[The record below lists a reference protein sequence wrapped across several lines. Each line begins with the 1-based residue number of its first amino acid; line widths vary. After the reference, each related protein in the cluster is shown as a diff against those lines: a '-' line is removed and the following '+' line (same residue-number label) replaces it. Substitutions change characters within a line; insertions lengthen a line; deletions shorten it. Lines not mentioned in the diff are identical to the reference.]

1 VLTVQAHTAGK
12 WLGAALC
19 ALCVLPAGTFAADLA
34 AVSKP
39 VPAIA
44 LIIDDLGN
52 QRVPGRRAVSLPGPV
67 ACAFLPDGPFTRELA
82 QQAHARNKEVML
94 HLPMQAAGTLQNER
108 EAGQLT
114 LDMTHRQYLATLER
128 DLAAVPYVSG
138 LNNHRGSLLTRHPG
152 NMAWLMQALRERGNL
167 FFIDS
172 RTTTATV
179 ARRMAYEH
187 GIPSS
192 ERNVFLDN
200 EPEASA
206 IRWQFRRLI
215 RIAQRD
221 GTALAIGH
229 PHPATIE
236 VLNEELHRLGQ
247 SGVRLVPVAE
257 LIEMQK
263 DRQLVWQTSSSR

>member
-1 VLTVQAHTAGK
+1 MRAHTVGE
-12 WLGAALC
+12 WLGAVLC
-19 ALCVLPAGTFAADLA
+19 VLCVLPAGAFAADVA
-34 AVSKP
+34 KAGKP

-52 QRVPGRRAVSLPGPV
+52 QRVPGRHAVFLPGPV

-82 QQAHARNKEVML
+82 QQAYTRNKEVML
-94 HLPMQAAGTLQNER
+94 HLPMQATGTLQNEQA
-108 EAGQLT
+108 AGVLT
-114 LDMTHRQYLATLER
+114 LDMTHRQYLSTLER
-128 DLAAVPYVSG
+128 DLAAVPHVSG
-138 LNNHRGSLLTRHPG
+138 LNNHMGSLLTRHPG
-152 NMAWLMQALRERGNL
+152 NMTWLMQALQDRGSL

-172 RTTTATV
+172 RTTSATV

-200 EPEASA
+200 DPDVPA
-206 IRWQFRRLI
+206 IRRQFRRLVA
-215 RIAQRD
+215 IAQRD

-229 PHPATIE
+229 PYPATLE
-236 VLNEELHRLGQ
+236 VLNEELRRLGQ
-247 SGVRLVPVAE
+247 SGVRLVPVAQ

-263 DRQLVWQTSSSR
+263 DRQLAWQTSLSR

>member
-1 VLTVQAHTAGK
+1 VQAHTAGK

-19 ALCVLPAGTFAADLA
+19 VLSVLPVGVFAADVA
-34 AVSKP
+34 EPRQP

-52 QRVPGRRAVSLPGPV
+52 QRAPGRRAVFLPGPV

-82 QQAHARNKEVML
+82 QQAYARDKEVML
-94 HLPMQAAGTLQNER
+94 HLPMQATGLLQNEQ
-108 EAGQLT
+108 AASVLT
-114 LDMTHRQYLATLER
+114 LDMTHRQYLSTLER
-128 DLAAVPYVSG
+128 DLAAVPHVSG
-138 LNNHRGSLLTRHPG
+138 LNNHMGSLLTRHPG
-152 NMAWLMQALRERGNL
+152 NMAWLMQALRDRGNNL

-172 RTTTATV
+172 RTTSATV
-179 ARRMAYEH
+179 ARRIAYEH

-200 EPEASA
+200 EPDVPA
-206 IRWQFRRLI
+206 IRRQFRRLI
-215 RIAQRD
+215 AIARRD

-236 VLNEELHRLGQ
+236 VLNEELRRLGQ
-247 SGVRLVPVAE
+247 SGVRLVPVAQ

-263 DRQLVWQTSSSR
+263 DRQLAWQTSLSR